1 MIRTEI
7 LAELMKLDT
16 GERLQIVEM
25 LWDSLDKGVPQL
37 SDEQANEIGRRIAEH
52 DFDPSSSI
60 PWETVRARL
69 WSQFE

>member
-1 MIRTEI
+1 MTRTEI
-7 LAELMKLDT
+7 LAELMKLDS

-25 LWDSLDKGVPQL
+25 LWDSLDKGIPEL
-37 SDEQANEIGRRIAEH
+37 TDEQAAEVERRIAEH
-52 DFDPSSSI
+52 DRDPSSSI